1 CVTTDLKA
9 KAELFHSLHS
19 AAHRPLILPNAWD
32 AAGARIVEETG
43 ATAIATTSSGVAW
56 SLGAADGNHADR
68 DEVVRSVARMTA
80 AVGVPVSADIE
91 GGYAADTDGV
101 AETVR
106 RVLAAGAV
114 GINIE
119 DSYAG
124 GPHPLRPVADQAS
137 RIAAAR
143 EAADEAGVPLFI
155 HARIDTLL
163 RQAGGIGDTL
173 DRAAAYLAAGADG
186 IFVPGTTDPGVI
198 AELAAAIPAPLG
210 ILTGPGAPPVTALAQ
225 AGAARISVGG
235 AIAEAAYALVR
246 RAAREVLSTGT
257 YEELSGALGYA
268 ELNALMRG

>member
-1 CVTTDLKA
+1 VTTDLKA

-91 GGYAADTDGV
+91 GGYAVDTDGV

-137 RIAAAR
+137 RRPPMRRAYHCSSTPASTPSSARPAAS
-143 EAADEAGVPLFI
+143 
-155 HARIDTLL
+155 
-163 RQAGGIGDTL
+163 
-173 DRAAAYLAAGADG
+173 
-186 IFVPGTTDPGVI
+186 GTHWT
-198 AELAAAIPAPLG
+198 
-210 ILTGPGAPPVTALAQ
+210 
-225 AGAARISVGG
+225 
-235 AIAEAAYALVR
+235 VR
-246 RAAREVLSTGT
+246 RPISPPEPTASSSPVPPIRA
-257 YEELSGALGYA
+257 
-268 ELNALMRG
+268 